1 MKSLK
6 FFVLVSLTL
15 FLASCNKSKD
25 EGSGTGDA
33 IIVAKK
39 IGTSTNTVYGVSLYA
54 YSFSPFQSVKAT
66 SSVDAAK
73 TYTLK
78 ENQGYKTN
86 FAYEAT
92 DAEFTTT
99 KPVASTYIFSAVF
112 ENGVTDEFQDDLTNK
127 VLSVPTI
134 EKTEYST
141 TTTEFTATWASVT
154 DANSYAINILDGSTM
169 VFGSLELANTIKSF
183 TLSST
188 SSGWIAGVTPVVGK
202 TYTLRLN
209 AYLYEPKGNTYN
221 MQAVSIAEKPIVWGK

>member
-1 MKSLK
+1 MKSLNL
-6 FFVLVSLTL
+6 FVLVLITL
-15 FLASCNKSKD
+15 FMASCNKSQD

-39 IGTSTNTVYGVSLYA
+39 SGTNTVYGVSLYA

-66 SSVDAAK
+66 SSADATK

-86 FAYEAT
+86 FAYET
-92 DAEFTTT
+92 PDADFTTT
-99 KPVASTYIFSAVF
+99 KPVASTFNFSAVF

-127 VLSVPTI
+127 VLSVPVI
-134 EKTEYST
+134 EKSEYNA
-141 TTTEFTATWASVT
+141 TTTELTTTWASVT
-154 DANSYAINILDGSTM
+154 DAESYAINIMDGSTL

-188 SSGWIAGVTPVVGK
+188 SSGWITGITPVVGK

-209 AYLYEPKGNTYN
+209 AYLYEPNGDTYN

>member
-6 FFVLVSLTL
+6 FFVLVSITL
-15 FLASCNKSKD
+15 FLASCNKSQD

-39 IGTSTNTVYGVSLYA
+39 SGTNTVYGVSLYA
-54 YSFSPFQSVKAT
+54 YSFGPFQSVKAT
-66 SSVDAAK
+66 SSANATK

-99 KPVASTYIFSAVF
+99 KPVASTYNFSAVF
-112 ENGVTDEFQDDLTNK
+112 ENGVTDEFQDNLTDK
-127 VLSVPTI
+127 VLAVPSI

-141 TTTEFTATWASVT
+141 TTTEYTTTWASVT

-169 VFGSLELANTIKSF
+169 VFGSLELDKTIKSY

-188 SSGWIAGVTPVVGK
+188 SSGWLTGITPVAGK

-209 AYLYEPKGNTYN
+209 AYLYEPNGNTYN
-221 MQAVSIAEKPIVWGK
+221 MQTVSIAEKPIVWGK

>member
-1 MKSLK
+1 MITT
-6 FFVLVSLTL
+6 VLV
-15 FLASCNKSKD
+15 SCNKSQD

-39 IGTSTNTVYGVSLYA
+39 SGTNTVYGVSLYA

-66 SSVDAAK
+66 SSADAAK
-73 TYTLK
+73 IYTLK

-99 KPVASTYIFSAVF
+99 KPVASTFNFTAVF

-141 TTTEFTATWASVT
+141 TTTEFTATWTSVT
-154 DANSYAINILDGSTM
+154 DADSYAINILDGSTL

-188 SSGWIAGVTPVVGK
+188 SSGWITGVTPVVGK

-221 MQAVSIAEKPIVWGK
+221 MQAVSMAEKPIIWGK